1 MSAFHVRVV
10 SNHPQ
15 RLWITLWTE
24 FRHRRQVALRKGFSF
39 FRSNFERHVFRHGDQ
54 GLMKY
59 SPLVAGLRAREAPGP
74 PLRQGAG
81 G

>member
-1 MSAFHVRVV
+1 MSGFHVRAV

-54 GLMKY
+54 GLMNY
-59 SPLVAGLRAREAPGP
+59 SPLVDSPRAGGGPGT